1 MEPCSTLKPYL
12 NHELHHPRLVMLKH
26 FICGIAC
33 TASML
38 WSILAQA
45 QNFPIK
51 PITLVAP
58 FPAGSVTDSVTRI
71 VAKALSE
78 SIGQAVIVDNKAG
91 AQGTIGAAF
100 VANAKPDGYT
110 LLMGSSVMFVAKGMF
125 KTLSYD
131 PMESFVP
138 VAGLGSTAMMFLVA
152 QSSPLKT
159 MADLAK
165 EAKIAKQH
173 VSMAYGS
180 PSGQVAVAL
189 FSSVTQSEPIAV
201 SYRGIPQAITDMLGG
216 QVQVAV
222 VDIGSGMAQV
232 NGQKARALAIS
243 AANRSGSAPQVPT
256 LQEIFP
262 NATGSLETIIA
273 VQAPAGTPASVVEK
287 LDAAFQKAMS
297 SPEVKAQ
304 FQVLN
309 TSVLSLSSKQLQDRL
324 RADNPRWTQ
333 LMVQA
338 GIEPQ

>member
-1 MEPCSTLKPYL
+1 
-12 NHELHHPRLVMLKH
+12 MLTPLLRALLS
-26 FICGIAC
+26 AC
-33 TASML
+33 ML
-38 WSILAQA
+38 LWALPSSAQT
-45 QNFPIK
+45 FPSR

-58 FPAGSVTDSVTRI
+58 FPAGSVTDSVTRA

-78 SIGQAVIVDNKAG
+78 SIGQPVLVDNRAG

-110 LLMGSSVMFVAKGMF
+110 LLMGSSVMFVAKGLF

-131 PMESFVP
+131 PMDSFVP
-138 VAGLGSTAMMFLVA
+138 VAGLGSTAMMFLVP
-152 QSSPLKT
+152 QTSPVKSMT
-159 MADLAK
+159 ELATQ
-165 EAKIAKQH
+165 AKAAKQA

-189 FSSVTQSEPIAV
+189 FASVTQSEPVAV

-232 NGQKARALAIS
+232 NAQKARALAIS
-243 AANRSGSAPQVPT
+243 AASRSPSAPQVPT
-256 LQEIFP
+256 LQETFSLP
-262 NATGSLETIIA
+262 AGALETIIA
-273 VQAPAGTPASVVEK
+273 VQAPAGTPAAVVDR

-297 SPEVKAQ
+297 SPEVRAQ
-304 FQVLN
+304 FQTLN
-309 TSVLSLSSKQLQDRL
+309 TSVLSLSSKQLQERM
-324 RADNPRWTQ
+324 RTDNPRWLQ

-338 GIEPQ
+338 GIAPQ

>member
-1 MEPCSTLKPYL
+1 
-12 NHELHHPRLVMLKH
+12 MLKH
-26 FICGIAC
+26 FFSSLVCSAAALI
-33 TASML
+33 
-38 WSILAQA
+38 SIQVQA
-45 QNFPIK
+45 QNFPSK
-51 PITLVAP
+51 PISLVAP

-78 SIGQAVIVDNKAG
+78 AIGQNVIVENKAG

-100 VANAKPDGYT
+100 VANARPDGYT
-110 LLMGSSVMFVAKGMF
+110 LLIGSSGMFVAKGMF
-125 KTLSYD
+125 KTLTYD

-152 QSSPLKT
+152 QSSPIKS
-159 MADLAK
+159 MSDLAK
-165 EAKIAKQH
+165 EAKSSKQS

-201 SYRGIPQAITDMLGG
+201 SYRGIPQAITDMMGG

-243 AANRSGSAPQVPT
+243 AVNRSASAPQVPT

-273 VQAPAGTPASVVEK
+273 VQAPAGTPANVVEK
-287 LDAAFQKAMS
+287 LEAAFQKAMS
-297 SPEVKAQ
+297 TPEVKAQ
-304 FQVLN
+304 FQTLN
-309 TSVLSLSSKQLQDRL
+309 TSVLSLSSKQLQERL
-324 RADNPRWTQ
+324 RSDNPRWIQ

>member
-1 MEPCSTLKPYL
+1 MRKNNLL
-12 NHELHHPRLVMLKH
+12 
-26 FICGIAC
+26 
-33 TASML
+33 
-38 WSILAQA
+38 ILLTVVSAFLSLPLYA
-45 QNFPIK
+45 QNFPTK
-51 PITLVAP
+51 PITLIAP

-71 VAKALSE
+71 VAKALTE
-78 SIGQAVIVDNKAG
+78 SVGQPVIVENKAG

-100 VANAKPDGYT
+100 VANSKPDGYT
-110 LLMGSSVMFVAKGMF
+110 LLMGSSGMFVAKGMF
-125 KTLSYD
+125 KTLPYD
-131 PMESFVP
+131 PMESFVT

-152 QSSPLKT
+152 QNSPLKS

-165 EAKIAKQH
+165 EAKSAKQS

-201 SYRGIPQAITDMLGG
+201 SYRGIPQAITDMMGG
-216 QVQVAV
+216 QVHVAV

-243 AANRSGSAPQVPT
+243 AVNRSASAPQVPT
-256 LQEIFP
+256 LQEIFS

-273 VQAPAGTPASVVEK
+273 VQAPAGTPANVVEK

-304 FQVLN
+304 FQALN

-324 RADNPRWTQ
+324 RIDNPRWTQ

>member
-1 MEPCSTLKPYL
+1 
-12 NHELHHPRLVMLKH
+12 MLTPLLRALLS
-26 FICGIAC
+26 AC
-33 TASML
+33 ML
-38 WSILAQA
+38 LWALPSSAQT
-45 QNFPIK
+45 FPSR

-58 FPAGSVTDSVTRI
+58 FPAGSVTDSVTRA

-78 SIGQAVIVDNKAG
+78 SIGQPVLVDNRAG

-110 LLMGSSVMFVAKGMF
+110 LLMGSSVMFVAKGLF

-131 PMESFVP
+131 PMDSFVP
-138 VAGLGSTAMMFLVA
+138 VAGLGSTAMMFLVP
-152 QSSPLKT
+152 QTSPVKSMT
-159 MADLAK
+159 ELATQ
-165 EAKIAKQH
+165 AKAAKQA

-189 FSSVTQSEPIAV
+189 FASVTQSEPVAV

-222 VDIGSGMAQV
+222 VDIGSGMTQV
-232 NGQKARALAIS
+232 NAQKARALAIS
-243 AANRSGSAPQVPT
+243 AASRSPSAPQVPT
-256 LQEIFP
+256 LQETFSLP
-262 NATGSLETIIA
+262 AGALETIIA
-273 VQAPAGTPASVVEK
+273 VQAPAGTPAAVVDR

-304 FQVLN
+304 FQTLN
-309 TSVLSLSSKQLQDRL
+309 TSVLSLSSKQLQERM
-324 RADNPRWTQ
+324 RTDNPRWLQ

-338 GIEPQ
+338 GIAPQ

>member
-1 MEPCSTLKPYL
+1 
-12 NHELHHPRLVMLKH
+12 MLKQ
-26 FICGIAC
+26 FFYSLVCSAAALI
-33 TASML
+33 
-38 WSILAQA
+38 SIQVQA
-45 QNFPIK
+45 QNFPSK
-51 PITLVAP
+51 PISLVAP

-78 SIGQAVIVDNKAG
+78 AIGQNVIVENKAG

-100 VANAKPDGYT
+100 VANARPDGYT
-110 LLMGSSVMFVAKGMF
+110 LLIGSSGMFVAKGMF
-125 KTLSYD
+125 KTLTYD

-152 QSSPLKT
+152 QSSPIKS
-159 MADLAK
+159 MSDLAK
-165 EAKIAKQH
+165 EAKSSKQS

-201 SYRGIPQAITDMLGG
+201 SYRGIPQAITDMMGG

-243 AANRSGSAPQVPT
+243 AVNRSASAPQVPT

-273 VQAPAGTPASVVEK
+273 VQAPAGTPANVVEK
-287 LDAAFQKAMS
+287 LEAAFQKAMS
-297 SPEVKAQ
+297 TPEVKAQ
-304 FQVLN
+304 FQTLN
-309 TSVLSLSSKQLQDRL
+309 TSVLSLSSKQLQERL
-324 RADNPRWTQ
+324 RSDNPRWIQ

>member
-1 MEPCSTLKPYL
+1 MRQHIPI
-12 NHELHHPRLVMLKH
+12 RLLCIFFA
-26 FICGIAC
+26 FIATPIH
-33 TASML
+33 
-38 WSILAQA
+38 A
-45 QNFPIK
+45 QNFPTK
-51 PITLVAP
+51 PIILVAP

-78 SIGQAVIVDNKAG
+78 SIGQSVIVENKAG

-100 VANAKPDGYT
+100 VANSKPDGYT
-110 LLMGSSVMFVAKGMF
+110 LLVGSSVMFVAKGMF
-125 KTLSYD
+125 KALPYD

-152 QSSPLKT
+152 QSSPLKS

-165 EAKIAKQH
+165 EAKASKKS

-189 FSSVTQSEPIAV
+189 FSSVTQSDPIAV
-201 SYRGIPQAITDMLGG
+201 SYRGIPQAITDMMGG

-232 NGQKARALAIS
+232 HGQKARALAIS
-243 AANRSGSAPQVPT
+243 AANRSASAPQVPT

-273 VQAPAGTPASVVEK
+273 IQAPAGTPAPVIEK
-287 LDAAFQKAMS
+287 LDIAFQKAMS
-297 SPEVKAQ
+297 SAEVKSQ
-304 FQVLN
+304 FQTLN

-324 RADNPRWTQ
+324 RTDNPRWTQ

-338 GIEPQ
+338 GIEAQ

>member
-1 MEPCSTLKPYL
+1 MRQHISI
-12 NHELHHPRLVMLKH
+12 RLLCI
-26 FICGIAC
+26 FFALIA
-33 TASML
+33 TP
-38 WSILAQA
+38 IHA
-45 QNFPIK
+45 QNFPTK
-51 PITLVAP
+51 PIILVAP

-78 SIGQAVIVDNKAG
+78 SIGQSVIVENKAG

-100 VANAKPDGYT
+100 VANSKPDGYT
-110 LLMGSSVMFVAKGMF
+110 LLVGSSVMFVAKGMF
-125 KTLSYD
+125 KALPYD

-152 QSSPLKT
+152 QSSPLKS
-159 MADLAK
+159 MAELAK
-165 EAKIAKQH
+165 EAKASKKS

-189 FSSVTQSEPIAV
+189 FSSVTQSDPIAV
-201 SYRGIPQAITDMLGG
+201 SYRGIPQAITDMIGG

-243 AANRSGSAPQVPT
+243 AANRSASAPQVPT

-273 VQAPAGTPASVVEK
+273 IQAPAGTPAPVIEK
-287 LDAAFQKAMS
+287 LDIAFQKAMS
-297 SPEVKAQ
+297 SAEVKSQ
-304 FQVLN
+304 FQTLN

-324 RADNPRWTQ
+324 RTDNPRWTQ

-338 GIEPQ
+338 GIEAQ

>member
-1 MEPCSTLKPYL
+1 MRKNNLL
-12 NHELHHPRLVMLKH
+12 
-26 FICGIAC
+26 
-33 TASML
+33 
-38 WSILAQA
+38 ILLTVVSAFLSLPLYA
-45 QNFPIK
+45 QNFPTK
-51 PITLVAP
+51 PITLIAP

-71 VAKALSE
+71 VAKALTE
-78 SIGQAVIVDNKAG
+78 SVGQPVIVENKAG
-91 AQGTIGAAF
+91 AQGTIGAAY
-100 VANAKPDGYT
+100 VANSKPDGYT
-110 LLMGSSVMFVAKGMF
+110 LLMGSSGMFVAKGMF
-125 KTLSYD
+125 KTLPYD

-152 QSSPLKT
+152 QNSPLKS

-165 EAKIAKQH
+165 EAKSAKQS

-201 SYRGIPQAITDMLGG
+201 SYRGIPQAITDMMGG

-243 AANRSGSAPQVPT
+243 AVNRSASAPQVPT

-273 VQAPAGTPASVVEK
+273 VQAPAGTPANVVEK

-304 FQVLN
+304 FQALN

-324 RADNPRWTQ
+324 RIDNPRWTQ

>member
-1 MEPCSTLKPYL
+1 MRKNNLL
-12 NHELHHPRLVMLKH
+12 
-26 FICGIAC
+26 
-33 TASML
+33 
-38 WSILAQA
+38 ILLTVVSAFLSLPLYA
-45 QNFPIK
+45 QNFPTK
-51 PITLVAP
+51 PITLIAP

-71 VAKALSE
+71 VAKALTE
-78 SIGQAVIVDNKAG
+78 SVGQPVIVENKAG

-100 VANAKPDGYT
+100 VANSKPDGYT
-110 LLMGSSVMFVAKGMF
+110 LLMGSSGMFVAKGMF
-125 KTLSYD
+125 KTLPYD
-131 PMESFVP
+131 PMESFVT

-152 QSSPLKT
+152 QNSPLKS

-165 EAKIAKQH
+165 EAKSAKQS

-201 SYRGIPQAITDMLGG
+201 SYRGIPQAITDMMGG
-216 QVQVAV
+216 QVHVAV

-243 AANRSGSAPQVPT
+243 AVNRSASAPQVPT

-273 VQAPAGTPASVVEK
+273 VQAPAGTPANVVEK

-304 FQVLN
+304 FQALN

-324 RADNPRWTQ
+324 RIDNPRWTQ

>member
-1 MEPCSTLKPYL
+1 MRKNNLL
-12 NHELHHPRLVMLKH
+12 
-26 FICGIAC
+26 
-33 TASML
+33 
-38 WSILAQA
+38 ILLTVVSAFLSLPLYA
-45 QNFPIK
+45 QNFPTK
-51 PITLVAP
+51 PIALIAP

-71 VAKALSE
+71 VAKALTE
-78 SIGQAVIVDNKAG
+78 SVGQPVIVENKAG
-91 AQGTIGAAF
+91 AQGTIGAAY
-100 VANAKPDGYT
+100 VANSKPDGYT
-110 LLMGSSVMFVAKGMF
+110 LLMGSSGMFVAKGMF
-125 KTLSYD
+125 KTLPYD

-152 QSSPLKT
+152 QNSPLKS

-165 EAKIAKQH
+165 EAKSAKQS

-201 SYRGIPQAITDMLGG
+201 SYRGIPQAITDMMGG

-243 AANRSGSAPQVPT
+243 AVNRSASAPQVPT

-273 VQAPAGTPASVVEK
+273 VQAPAGTPANVVEK

-304 FQVLN
+304 FQALN

-324 RADNPRWTQ
+324 RIDNPRWTQ

>member
-1 MEPCSTLKPYL
+1 
-12 NHELHHPRLVMLKH
+12 MLKH

-38 WSILAQA
+38 WSMLAQV

-51 PITLVAP
+51 PITLVSP
-58 FPAGSVTDSVTRI
+58 FPAGTVTDSVTRI

-78 SIGQAVIVDNKAG
+78 SIGQAVIVD
-91 AQGTIGAAF
+91 IG
-100 VANAKPDGYT
+100 
-110 LLMGSSVMFVAKGMF
+110 
-125 KTLSYD
+125 
-131 PMESFVP
+131 
-138 VAGLGSTAMMFLVA
+138 
-152 QSSPLKT
+152 
-159 MADLAK
+159 
-165 EAKIAKQH
+165 
-173 VSMAYGS
+173 
-180 PSGQVAVAL
+180 
-189 FSSVTQSEPIAV
+189 
-201 SYRGIPQAITDMLGG
+201 R
-216 QVQVAV
+216 
-222 VDIGSGMAQV
+222 GMAQV